1 MGDEMASI
9 HREIVIDAD
18 PDDVWNALREWDA
31 ADKLAVGRVVE
42 CRRDGE
48 ARIVTLANGA
58 VLREEILGCDDDN
71 HRLAYSIVDGGPY
84 THHHASAEVRA
95 EPGGRAR
102 FVWIVDFRPDSLR
115 ETAATSM
122 AATLEAIKRTLERPR
137 GAGDAI
143 PTRVPIVTET
153 WRRAFASLADFGAI
167 AAPDVVLEGS
177 IFQKPIVGREE
188 VFRAILRVVSF
199 YERLEFVHEAVHPD
213 RTYMEWVAT
222 AFGFSISGMTV
233 LTVDAHGWISQVALQ
248 HRPFGAVERLA
259 GELREPLPS

>member
-1 MGDEMASI
+1 MASI
-9 HREIVIDAD
+9 HREVVIDAD

-42 CRRDGE
+42 CRRDGD

-71 HRLAYSIVDGGPY
+71 RRLAYTIVDGGPY
-84 THHHASAEVRA
+84 SHHHASAEVRA

-177 IFQKPIVGREE
+177 IFQEPIVGREE
-188 VFRAILRVVSF
+188 VFRAILRVVSL

-233 LTVDAHGWISQVALQ
+233 LTVDADGWICQVALQ